1 MDFRRLELSL
11 VAASAASSMW
21 TNLLGQADA
30 SDQQQS
36 DTLWLTKARVSTPG
50 RDLPIPRLSAALD
63 TQLEEDGPIQVAEQA
78 HFRSEL
84 TVVYDCWQPG
94 EARVELYLTLAADLE
109 GNRSQEICMTW
120 TKICRLGFEGLV
132 IRHGEYSEWL
142 IYPAPN
148 NSQTVTPPLLDTDGT
163 AEDVTKLQLSSPEGT
178 MRLQLP
184 TVSSSDDK
192 LLKVD
197 IRGVAVTMNQGE
209 QFLEVSSEPTEIS
222 VIYTCQGAGV
232 ADVELGLW
240 HAVITS
246 AHAAEGFHLHWRK
259 QCGEAVYKFMDI
271 FLKSDL
277 NMTKVQAV
285 SHGRALPGFEPRC
298 RNQSKSSH
306 PAVDGVS
313 PKVPSP
319 ACGHQQSALEVSAK
333 ESKTSIELRVDP
345 EGLVLPPAL
354 QHQPDMSFD
363 QRIVKAF
370 VGRMPEAFSRTGRGK
385 VPCTNC
391 GADSSLRGATP
402 KAASQSMVVK
412 YICHKQ
418 GVSPIMVTVYLEGY
432 KPIDFSWQ
440 KRCQEPKK
448 PRVGKALTA
457 PQAMTMAFL
466 VCGVIGLIVCMVCLF
481 CSTDSKEKDKLF
493 LGKGPSR
500 RSRNIEFSRLGPDS
514 ERVGAGSDDEV
525 VFH

>member
-1 MDFRRLELSL
+1 M
-11 VAASAASSMW
+11 
-21 TNLLGQADA
+21 
-30 SDQQQS
+30 
-36 DTLWLTKARVSTPG
+36 
-50 RDLPIPRLSAALD
+50 
-63 TQLEEDGPIQVAEQA
+63 
-78 HFRSEL
+78 
-84 TVVYDCWQPG
+84 
-94 EARVELYLTLAADLE
+94 
-109 GNRSQEICMTW
+109 
-120 TKICRLGFEGLV
+120 
-132 IRHGEYSEWL
+132 
-142 IYPAPN
+142 
-148 NSQTVTPPLLDTDGT
+148 TPPLLDTDGT

-259 QCGEAVYKFMDI
+259 QCGDAVYKSFGPNLSKHVLNEVVNGGVFCVLRQSGLPALQKQPRFMDI

-319 ACGHQQSALEVSAK
+319 ACGHQQSALEVSVTYRTHS
-333 ESKTSIELRVDP
+333 ES
-345 EGLVLPPAL
+345 
-354 QHQPDMSFD
+354 F
-363 QRIVKAF
+363 F
-370 VGRMPEAFSRTGRGK
+370 
-385 VPCTNC
+385 PC
-391 GADSSLRGATP
+391 D
-402 KAASQSMVVK
+402 
-412 YICHKQ
+412 
-418 GVSPIMVTVYLEGY
+418 
-432 KPIDFSWQ
+432 
-440 KRCQEPKK
+440 
-448 PRVGKALTA
+448 
-457 PQAMTMAFL
+457 
-466 VCGVIGLIVCMVCLF
+466 
-481 CSTDSKEKDKLF
+481 CSTS
-493 LGKGPSR
+493 
-500 RSRNIEFSRLGPDS
+500 
-514 ERVGAGSDDEV
+514 
-525 VFH
+525 